1 MPKVKQYPTD
11 VVLLDKY
18 INGNQLTR
26 TEMKKVKKLLSMTVI
41 TSNNAEKAKNKPIV
55 NGKIN
60 NNRSKFFLDSGADI
74 NIIDKN
80 FGVQKLGLQEKDI
93 RAASSSIRCAN
104 GTKMKVLGE
113 CSLDVEIGGS
123 FKTIN
128 FYVVDQMFPNVILG
142 IVALKQLQIILC
154 PEQSCIFTKTEM
166 VSFLSKVEETSKNV
180 NGLYLGAKMKL
191 SRQ

>member
-55 NGKIN
+55 NGEIN
-60 NNRSKFFLDSGADI
+60 NNRSKFFRDSGADI

-93 RAASSSIRCAN
+93 HAASSSIRCAN

-113 CSLDVEIGGS
+113 CSKIKNTFIKLL
-123 FKTIN
+123 N
-128 FYVVDQMFPNVILG
+128 R
-142 IVALKQLQIILC
+142 LKGLC
-154 PEQSCIFTKTEM
+154 
-166 VSFLSKVEETSKNV
+166 
-180 NGLYLGAKMKL
+180 
-191 SRQ
+191 R